1 MAISHF
7 SKLYSVV
14 DAKIAAVTADPAGGT
29 TTYGSLVD
37 VPGIK
42 SVTIGG
48 DVSTVELR
56 GDNTLLDANS
66 TLTNISLSFEYA
78 KLSLDALDVLVGGTV
93 TDAGAGSAETATWRL
108 LNTDTLGYFKFEA
121 KTPTAG
127 VDEVAGDAHIVL
139 YKCIITGFPEFGF
152 AEEDY
157 QTFTVD
163 ALAVARL
170 SDARWIDV
178 VFNETAAAIA

>member
-1 MAISHF
+1 MPISHF
-7 SKLYSVV
+7 SKLYAVE
-14 DAKIAAVTADPAGGT
+14 DAKIAAVTADPSGGT
-29 TTYGSLVD
+29 TTYGTGVD

-48 DVSTVELR
+48 DVSTNELR
-56 GDNTLLDANS
+56 GDNRLLDANS
-66 TLTNISLSFEYA
+66 SLTSITLEFEYA
-78 KLSLDALDVLVGGTV
+78 KLSLDALDILVGGTV
-93 TDAGAGSAETATWRL
+93 TDAGSLAAETATWSL
-108 LNTDTLGYFKFEA
+108 LSTDTLGYFKFEA

-139 YKCIITGFPEFGF
+139 YKCMLTGFPEFGM

-157 QTFTVD
+157 QTFTVS
-163 ALAVARL
+163 AIAVGRL
-170 SDARWIDV
+170 SDAKWIDV